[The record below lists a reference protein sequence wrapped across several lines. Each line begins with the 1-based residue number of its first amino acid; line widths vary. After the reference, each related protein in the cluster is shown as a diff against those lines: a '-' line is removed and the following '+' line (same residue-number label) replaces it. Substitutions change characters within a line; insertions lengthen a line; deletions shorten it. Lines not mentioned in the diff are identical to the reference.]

1 MKYLATLAFV
11 ALAIAAPAL
20 EDQPVDTTDV
30 VDVSEL
36 DKRGVDWDI
45 IKTIWTI
52 ANNEYNLDSR
62 ELLATYETCLVES
75 GCQNLNYG
83 DKDSLGVWQQ
93 RYSMGWCPA
102 GPQQCRDVPYSTRRY
117 LDVLVKC
124 SAQHP
129 DYSAGQIAQCTQVS
143 EIPDAYDRKRAEAQ
157 SLLNEARSR
166 FGGSNG
172 GSSSGGASNVG
183 SNPSKGSSNSGSSSS
198 GSSSSGSCAKTYTV
212 VKGDTCSKVQ
222 SKNSVSFSTLRSL
235 NSKIN
240 SSCSNLQIGQKLC
253 VKKGTSSSSSSGS
266 SSNNSG
272 SSSSGCKSYHTVK
285 KGDTCS
291 KIRGGTSLARF
302 RQLNPSVNSGCTN
315 LQVGKKY
322 CVA

>member
-1 MKYLATLAFV
+1 MKYLATLSFV
-11 ALAIAAPAL
+11 ALAIAAPTL
-20 EDQPVDTTDV
+20 DDQTVEAVDV
-30 VDVSEL
+30 VDVAE
-36 DKRGVDWDI
+36 RGVNWDI
-45 IKTIWTI
+45 IETIWKI
-52 ANNEYNLDSR
+52 ANNEYKLDSR

-93 RYSMGWCPA
+93 RYSMGWCPN
-102 GPQQCRDVPYSTRRY
+102 GPQQCRDVVYSTHRY

-129 DYSAGQIAQCTQVS
+129 NYSAGQIAQCTQVS
-143 EIPDAYDRKRAEAQ
+143 EIPDAYDNKRAEAQ

-166 FGGSNG
+166 FGSSSG
-172 GSSSGGASNVG
+172 GSSSGGSTNVG
-183 SNPSKGSSNSGSSSS
+183 SNPSTGSSNTGSSSS

-235 NSKIN
+235 NSKVN

-253 VKKGTSSSSSSGS
+253 VKKGSSSSSSSGS
-266 SSNNSG
+266 TKGNTST
-272 SSSSGCKSYHTVK
+272 SSGCKSYHTVK
-285 KGDTCS
+285 KGENCN
-291 KIRGGTSLARF
+291 KIRGGTSLDKF
-302 RQLNPSVNSGCTN
+302 RKLNPGVNSSCSN